1 MYLGKVTGT
10 IIGIYFLE
18 ASAVAVL
25 VLSVV
30 STAAG
35 GLVGS
40 AAQDETVVTGGVLVL
55 EEGTTAR
62 GRVETDGG
70 RLGGVTTAKGD
81 GADEKE
87 IEFHACVVLIV
98 R

>member
-18 ASAVAVL
+18 ASVVAVL

-55 EEGTTAR
+55 EETTATK
-62 GRVETDGG
+62 GCVGTDGG
-70 RLGGVTTAKGD
+70 CLVAMTAKGN
-81 GADEKE
+81 GTDENE